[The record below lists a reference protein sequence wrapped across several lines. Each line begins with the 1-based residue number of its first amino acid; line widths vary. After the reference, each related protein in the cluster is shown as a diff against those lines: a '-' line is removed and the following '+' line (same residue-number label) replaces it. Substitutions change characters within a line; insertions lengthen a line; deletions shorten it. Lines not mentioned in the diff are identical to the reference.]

1 MRYSST
7 IQNAILNGDAQRI
20 LYFLELDWGA
30 SGWVRVH
37 TGVGTRSYNG
47 NDYIGVGELGSI
59 GRVVEDANYSPKRL
73 QVGLSLTDPS
83 LIADVKAEDPIGNSA
98 KMHIVVLD
106 EDRRIIDGDVLFDG
120 AIGDLSI
127 SKGAIAAVSL
137 SLVDWIEIWNRPIE
151 NALYTDAAQQQKFPG
166 DKFFDQVELLSSRPI
181 NAGLPGT
188 SVGGAGGGGFG
199 DGNGGRRKR
208 LH

>member
-7 IQNAILNGDAQRI
+7 IQDAITNGDAQRI

-30 SGWVRVH
+30 RGWVRVH
-37 TGVGTRSYNG
+37 TGLGTRRYDDNE
-47 NDYIGVGELGSI
+47 YIGVGELGNI
-59 GRVVEDANYSPKRL
+59 GRVVEDASYSPKRL
-73 QVGLSLTDPS
+73 QVSLNLTDPS
-83 LIADVKAEDPIGNSA
+83 LISDVKSDDPIGKDA
-98 KMHIVVLD
+98 RMHIVVLD
-106 EDRRIIDGDVLFDG
+106 DNRRIIDGDVLFDG

-127 SKGAIAAVSL
+127 SKGAIATVSL

-188 SVGGAGGGGFG
+188 SVGGAGAGSFG